1 MLVVKFVAPGPE
13 VTMTTPILLSATLAT
28 AAALSLLYM
37 ILLLRI
43 VRMRFKNRIS
53 LGDGGNTEL
62 QKRIRAHGNFSEY
75 VPLLLVMMGLLE
87 LAGTNQMILG
97 WIGAAMVVLRIS
109 HVIGMHRPAPNP
121 FRVVGTVGTFT
132 LMISFAAYGVWMV
145 LNS

>member
-1 MLVVKFVAPGPE
+1 
-13 VTMTTPILLSATLAT
+13 MTAPILLSATLAT

-53 LGDGGNTEL
+53 LGDGGNAEL

-75 VPLLLVMMGLLE
+75 VPFLLIMMGLLE
-87 LAGTNQMILG
+87 LAGTNRMILG
-97 WIGAAMVVLRIS
+97 WIGAVMAVLRIC

-121 FRVVGTVGTFT
+121 YRAVGTVGTFT
-132 LMISFAAYGVWMV
+132 LLIGFAVYGLWLVV
-145 LNS
+145 QS